1 MIFPTSFPLHLRTK
15 IDRDN
20 LEFDEEHEERM
31 TTSAGDKQ
39 SKVDNC
45 GDLRKFIEKL
55 KCKDTDKETSD
66 CNLNTTKSDGDSD
79 ASQDEMIIQKR
90 RLNRLKFLSKFK
102 DEKKE
107 EVEVNS
113 NMISM
118 DNNVEEEDSIPI
130 AFFEQPNESVDD
142 EEDNCLPV
150 VFFNLELQDPSLVNP
165 SPSSSTCNQVYF
177 RDSN

>member
-1 MIFPTSFPLHLRTK
+1 
-15 IDRDN
+15 
-20 LEFDEEHEERM
+20 M

-90 RLNRLKFLSKFK
+90 RLSILRQEASWLRRRKMFYKVLSVFLKEKCAVRRNGLRFLL
-102 DEKKE
+102 
-107 EVEVNS
+107 NS
-113 NMISM
+113 LNVAIHWLGKHKPRSM
-118 DNNVEEEDSIPI
+118 K
-130 AFFEQPNESVDD
+130 
-142 EEDNCLPV
+142 
-150 VFFNLELQDPSLVNP
+150 
-165 SPSSSTCNQVYF
+165 
-177 RDSN
+177 